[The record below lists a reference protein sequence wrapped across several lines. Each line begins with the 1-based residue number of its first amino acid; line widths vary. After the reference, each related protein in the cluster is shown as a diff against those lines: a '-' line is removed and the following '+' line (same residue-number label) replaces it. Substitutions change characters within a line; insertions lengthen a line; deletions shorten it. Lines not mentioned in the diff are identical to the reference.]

1 MYRVV
6 LSKKQKDRFYLVPL
20 ENTPDIKKV
29 KFDAENREE
38 RARWF
43 KALSKSQ
50 QQNKVDNMSFSA
62 TCKDIIIDFDKENSD
77 DTKKPEFKLGDMLSL
92 TEISEILTSSNSV
105 LQQTLIGSQEIFS
118 NLILQFNELLS

>member
-1 MYRVV
+1 
-6 LSKKQKDRFYLVPL
+6 
-20 ENTPDIKKV
+20 
-29 KFDAENREE
+29 
-38 RARWF
+38 
-43 KALSKSQ
+43 
-50 QQNKVDNMSFSA
+50 MSFSA

-77 DTKKPEFKLGDMLSL
+77 DTKKPEYKLGDMLSL

>member
-6 LSKKQKDRFYLVPL
+6 LSKKQEDRFYLVPL

>member
-1 MYRVV
+1 
-6 LSKKQKDRFYLVPL
+6 
-20 ENTPDIKKV
+20 
-29 KFDAENREE
+29 
-38 RARWF
+38 
-43 KALSKSQ
+43 
-50 QQNKVDNMSFSA
+50 MSFSA

>member
-105 LQQTLIGSQEIFS
+105 L
-118 NLILQFNELLS
+118 